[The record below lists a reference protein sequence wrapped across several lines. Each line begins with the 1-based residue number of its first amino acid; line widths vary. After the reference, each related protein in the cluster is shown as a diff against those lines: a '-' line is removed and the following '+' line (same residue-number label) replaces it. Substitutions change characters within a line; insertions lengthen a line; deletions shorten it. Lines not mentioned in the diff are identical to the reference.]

1 MSAQLTVFLQLWLAG
16 MAVSASG
23 YFIVKLWLHWRI
35 QQLTAQRDS
44 MVTFDA
50 SKAPPRWSAMPGGR
64 LELGA
69 TGFTIVLDV
78 TNVNP
83 YSLHSPEGRLIA
95 YGGGLPAVK
104 ELAERMARDRAEFDA
119 EHVPLPAGV
128 LAFHPTQP
136 GAPT

>member
-1 MSAQLTVFLQLWLAG
+1 MSAELTIFLQLCLTG
-16 MAVSASG
+16 MAIACSA

-35 QQLTAQRDS
+35 RQLERQRD
-44 MVTFDA
+44 A
-50 SKAPPRWSAMPGGR
+50 LPAPANPAPQWSAMPGGR

-69 TGFTIVLDV
+69 TGFYIVLDV
-78 TNVNP
+78 SNINP
-83 YSLHSPEGRLIA
+83 YTLHSPEGRCIA

-136 GAPT
+136 GATP